1 MLMSRQ
7 HRFIFVHIYK
17 NAGISITSALMPY
30 AATPAQIKVDN
41 FLNRFGISYLYPL
54 VIKDNSTVQEWI
66 SNILN
71 NIFERSM
78 IFKDHPQ
85 PVYNHASA
93 SEIISKL
100 GKDVFNSYFSFGIVR
115 NPWDWQVSMYQFGL
129 EGTTNPRR
137 GKFKGFGSFENY
149 IRWRCQEDVHYQ
161 KDFLF
166 SENGDQ
172 LVNFIGKYENLET
185 DFRKICENVGID
197 ARLPKL
203 NQSARH
209 KRFQDYY
216 TPETMELVRRTF
228 APDIELFGYNFD

>member
-30 AATPAQIKVDN
+30 AATPAQIRVDN

-54 VIKDNSTVQEWI
+54 VIKDNSTVKEWI

-71 NIFERSM
+71 NIFERS
-78 IFKDHPQ
+78 ILKSHPQ

-100 GKDVFNSYFSFGIVR
+100 GKDVFNSCFSFGIVR

-137 GKFKGFGSFENY
+137 RKFKGFGSFENY

-166 SENGDQ
+166 SENGEQ
-172 LVNFIGKYENLET
+172 LVNFIGKYENLDA
-185 DFRKICENVGID
+185 DFRRICENVGID

-203 NQSARH
+203 NQSTRH
-209 KRFQDYY
+209 KRFQEYY